1 MKMRIYKSE
10 RKERPTITDAE
21 LDEFDRATEAIGLAD
36 LRDPTPIR
44 LDDGRWFL
52 QHDYAPAG
60 YGWYFTSY
68 DPETRE
74 GKGWFGSDDEPS
86 YYFED
91 ALVPEY
97 LVNGEG
103 SDELIFASRNCG
115 IGPGCFWSEWQ

>member
-1 MKMRIYKSE
+1 MRMRCKSE
-10 RKERPTITDAE
+10 RKERPTVTDAE

-36 LRDPTPIR
+36 LRDPSPIR

-86 YYFED
+86 YYFEN

-97 LVNGEG
+97 LVNGED